1 MCIYIYITDRTHTE
15 IYVYTVCLVWRVD
28 GLQHIRECDSPKN
41 EIIWIHRPLKGF
53 AIFGKTNNS
62 GLPSK
67 QGKSL

>member
-1 MCIYIYITDRTHTE
+1 MYILYIPHTHTE
-15 IYVYTVCLVWRVD
+15 IYVYTVFLVWRVD
-28 GLQHIRECDSPKN
+28 GLQHIRECDSPKS

-53 AIFGKTNNS
+53 AIFGKAKNS